1 MKRVILCLAAAS
13 LLFFSC
19 SAKSKTKNGGEK
31 GPVLKIGAIR
41 DFKESQEAATLVFDT
56 LLKITPDYTPLPNII
71 TDWTRNDTA
80 TEYNLTMRTDIHF
93 SDGTPLT
100 AQIIKYDIE
109 NAAPIMWCGFSYLL
123 DTVSITDPS
132 HLKIKLTAPYY
143 FLPHDLAVVPA
154 VKENGINDVMNIIDF
169 IGTGPYIL
177 TDYREGQDAS
187 LIKNETYWNA
197 PTPDSF
203 SVPKVEWFVITDSN
217 ARDLAL
223 SSGQID
229 ILGIS
234 EHYLSI
240 EYPSINDLV
249 KVKKMNFVEEPKDAF
264 TSLISISFN
273 WKGGFCSDKAL
284 RRALEYGINRQEV
297 VDKIFFGIPEMLGHQ
312 FNPAFTDGPQNE
324 KPYYYDPELS
334 KKILTEAG
342 YKDGDNDGFIE
353 KNGQKVFLRF
363 LISSKEDYQR
373 DLAVFIKSELQ
384 KLGIDCEIIPAA
396 GEAMRDRLKAGN
408 YDLTIQH
415 PWYEPIIG
423 AVTYFGFDDSY
434 TDYGLSYAVNKKSVE
449 AAKALV
455 VSQNEEQIKANA
467 GALWH
472 EQYEECVIIPICTS
486 SRMAIFNSR
495 FEGFRFNGNIYMI
508 DLSQVKSRS
517 AK

>member
-1 MKRVILCLAAAS
+1 MKRILLCMVAVS
-13 LLFFSC
+13 LVLFSC
-19 SAKSKTKNGGEK
+19 SAKNAAKKEEKT
-31 GPVLKIGAIR
+31 VLKIGAIR
-41 DFKESQEAATLVFDT
+41 DFKQSKEGPTLIFDA

-80 TEYNLTMRTDIHF
+80 TEYNLTMRTDILF

-100 AQIIKYDIE
+100 AQIVKYDLE
-109 NAAPIMWCGFSYLL
+109 NAAPMMWCGFSYLL
-123 DTVSITDPS
+123 EEVSITDSS

-154 VKENGINDVMNIIDF
+154 IKENGIDEAMNITDF
-169 IGTGPYIL
+169 TGTGPYIL
-177 TDYREGQDAS
+177 TDYREGQSAS
-187 LIKNETYWNA
+187 LTKNKTYWNA
-197 PTPDSF
+197 PGPDSF
-203 SVPKVEWFVITDSN
+203 SVPQVEWLVITASS

-229 ILGIS
+229 VLGIS

-249 KVKKMNFVEEPKDAF
+249 KVKKMNFVEEPKEVF
-264 TSLISISFN
+264 TSLMSIGFN
-273 WKGGFCSDKAL
+273 WKEGFCSDRSL
-284 RRALEYGINRQEV
+284 RRAMEYAVDRQELP
-297 VDKIFFGIPEMLGHQ
+297 DKIFFGIPEALGHQ
-312 FNPAFTDGPQNE
+312 FNPAFMDGPQNE
-324 KPYYYDPELS
+324 KPYYYDPELA
-334 KKILTEAG
+334 KRILAEAG
-342 YKDGDNDGFIE
+342 YKDTDNDGILE
-353 KNGQKVFLRF
+353 KNGKNVLLRF

-373 DLAVFIKSELQ
+373 DLAVFVNSELR

-396 GEAMRDRLKAGN
+396 GETMKERFKTGS
-408 YDLTIQH
+408 YDLAIQH

-449 AAKALV
+449 AAQALI
-455 VSQNEEQIKANA
+455 VSQNEEQTKKNA

-472 EQYEECVIIPICTS
+472 EQYEECVTLPVCTS
-486 SRMAIFNSR
+486 SRLAVFNSR

-508 DLSQVKSRS
+508 DLSEVKTRS
-517 AK
+517 IKQ